1 MRPFFTLSAL
11 AAASAGAAAA
21 ILVPGPSGPYAVAY
35 RTLLLTDHA
44 RQDPYASTPQSR
56 RVPVSAYLPVS
67 APCPNKQTLPYM
79 TPAVAAH
86 YAQTAVE
93 IGLAND
99 SFAKLSMEY
108 CSLEK
113 LCGKGEKRTTR
124 KSFPL
129 VLYDTGLGIARSLY
143 GAKARD
149 LASQGYLVVTVDHPY
164 DADIVEF
171 PDGSVVKS
179 VEFNGTE
186 PEIIKFL
193 EVRAQDLSFVLSQ
206 LHSNHTVR
214 RHILA
219 QYPSTID
226 FSRTAAVGHSLGG
239 VASIL
244 LADRSSSSSSS
255 SGRPAVRGAVN
266 MDGGVRGPLLTAG
279 TSAPTMQFGT
289 AGHERT
295 DPSWDVF
302 WPRLRGPAAELAL
315 ANSTH
320 GTFTD
325 GATLGALFVDGQP
338 EEVRKKLRE
347 AFGAIDP
354 REAERAITGALV
366 AGFEFAFEGRTEG
379 IDKIHERFSS
389 LELTR
394 SHL

>member
-11 AAASAGAAAA
+11 AATAAAA
-21 ILVPGPSGPYAVAY
+21 ILVPGPSGPYGVAY

-67 APCPNKQTLPYM
+67 APCSNKQTLPYM

-86 YAQTAVE
+86 YGQTAAE
-93 IGLAND
+93 IGLPND
-99 SFAKLSMEY
+99 SFAKLTMEY

-113 LCGKGEKRTTR
+113 PCGDDKKRTTR

-149 LASQGYLVVTVDHPY
+149 LASQGYIVVTVDHPY
-164 DADIVEF
+164 DADIIEF

-179 VEFNGTE
+179 IEFNATE

-206 LHSNHTVR
+206 LHSNHTAR

-219 QYPSTID
+219 QYPYTID

-255 SGRPAVRGAVN
+255 SSRRPVVRGAVN

-289 AGHERT
+289 AGHART
-295 DPSWDVF
+295 DPSWNVF
-302 WPRLRGPAAELAL
+302 WPRLRGPAAEIAL

-320 GTFTD
+320 GTFND
-325 GATLGALFVDGQP
+325 GATLGALFADGQP

-347 AFGAIDP
+347 AFGTIDP

-379 IDKIHERFSS
+379 VDKIHERFSS
-389 LELTR
+389 LEVTR

>member
-1 MRPFFTLSAL
+1 MRPFFTLSTL
-11 AAASAGAAAA
+11 AAAAA

-35 RTLLLTDHA
+35 RTLILTDHA

-86 YAQTAVE
+86 YGQTAVE

-99 SFAKLSMEY
+99 SFARLAMEY
-108 CSLEK
+108 CSLDK
-113 LCGKGEKRTTR
+113 PCGDGKKRTTTTR
-124 KSFPL
+124 KSFFPL
-129 VLYDTGLGIARSLY
+129 VLYDTGFGLARSLY

-149 LASQGYLVVTVDHPY
+149 LASQGYVVVTVDHPY
-164 DADIVEF
+164 DADIIEF

-179 VEFNGTE
+179 GKLNVTE
-186 PEIIKFL
+186 PEIVKFL

-206 LHSNHTVR
+206 LHSNHTAR
-214 RHILA
+214 RHLLA

-255 SGRPAVRGAVN
+255 SSGRPAVRGAVN
-266 MDGGVRGPLLTAG
+266 MDGGVRGTLLTAG

-289 AGHERT
+289 AGHART

-320 GTFTD
+320 GTFSD
-325 GATLGALFVDGQP
+325 GPTLGALFVDGQP
-338 EEVRKKLRE
+338 EEVREKLRE

-379 IDKIHERFSS
+379 VDKIHERYSS
-389 LELTR
+389 LQLTR